1 VLKVK
6 LKALSNEKGYQMLI
20 KTIKDG
26 DWILDEIRT
35 STDTLC

>member
-1 VLKVK
+1 MENQTNILTGVLKVK

-26 DWILDEIRT
+26 D
-35 STDTLC
+35 